1 MVKVVYIY
9 NLKEG
14 VNPEEF
20 ENYYFNERIPQVMQ
34 VSNLDKFCFNISVG
48 DDSTPYR
55 YMAEC
60 YYKDLETAKATL
72 DSPYFKD
79 VHGYIAGK
87 LADLQVM
94 FYETHEWVPSEW
106 KENSKGK

>member
-1 MVKVVYIY
+1 MIKVVYIY
-9 NLKEG
+9 NLNEG
-14 VNPEEF
+14 VDPKEF
-20 ENYYFNERIPQVMQ
+20 ENYYFNERIPQVMK
-34 VSNLDKFCFNISVG
+34 VNNLDKFCFNIAVEDKSA
-48 DDSTPYR
+48 PYR

-60 YYKDLETAKATL
+60 YYKDLETANATL

-79 VHGYIAGK
+79 VHGYIVGK

-106 KENSKGK
+106 KEKGQ